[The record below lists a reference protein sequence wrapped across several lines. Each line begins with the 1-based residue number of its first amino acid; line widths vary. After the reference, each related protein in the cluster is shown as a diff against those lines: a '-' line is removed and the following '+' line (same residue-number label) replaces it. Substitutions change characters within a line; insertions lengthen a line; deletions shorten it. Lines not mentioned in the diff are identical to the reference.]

1 MHYRVIRPSL
11 LLACLMIA
19 IPVFAQRDRD
29 AFTPGPSFEISG
41 QVHTDNGPARNV
53 AVRLERFGGG
63 IVDQMTTDNGGRF
76 RFAGMVRGYYNVV
89 VEAPGFRITRQT
101 ADLQVLFKTFLIF
114 ELSPEAALQPA
125 DGLPNVIDS
134 RIPQTARV
142 EYAKARSA
150 LVAKHADDAIRH
162 LKKAVTIHPEF
173 FEAQLALG
181 TSYMDV
187 REWAKA
193 EEVLNRAL
201 ALKSD
206 SAPPLF
212 SLGEVYWRQKRYA
225 AAEKAL
231 LEGLKLDDSSWHGNF
246 TLARLYWDMGDVAR
260 AGPAIGQTLKLKP
273 DFAEAHLLAGN
284 ILLKINQQ
292 ERALMA
298 YQDYLRLEPKG
309 EFAAQTRALVQKLSK
324 IIAENK
330 K

>member
-1 MHYRVIRPSL
+1 MHFSVTRPPIF
-11 LLACLMIA
+11 LACLMIA

-63 IVDQMTTDNGGRF
+63 IVDQMSTDNGGRF

-89 VEAPGFRITRQT
+89 VEAPGFRVASQT
-101 ADLQVLFKTFLIF
+101 ADLQVLFKMFLMF
-114 ELSPEAALQPA
+114 ELSRVTAPQPA
-125 DGLPNVIDS
+125 DGLSNVIDA
-134 RIPQTARV
+134 RIPEPARV
-142 EYAKARSA
+142 EYAKALSA
-150 LVAKHADDAIRH
+150 IGAKKAGDAIRH
-162 LKKAVTIHPEF
+162 LKKAVGIYPEF
-173 FEAQLALG
+173 FEAQLTLG

-187 REWAKA
+187 RAWEKA
-193 EEVLNRAL
+193 EEALTRAL
-201 ALKSD
+201 ALKPD

-231 LEGLKLDDSSWHGNF
+231 LEGLKLDDSSWLGNF
-246 TLARLYWDMGDVAR
+246 TLGRLYWEMGDVAK
-260 AGPAIGQTLKLKP
+260 AGPVIGQTLKLKP
-273 DFAEAHLLAGN
+273 DFAAAHLLAGN
-284 ILLKINQQ
+284 ILLKINQP
-292 ERALMA
+292 ERALLA